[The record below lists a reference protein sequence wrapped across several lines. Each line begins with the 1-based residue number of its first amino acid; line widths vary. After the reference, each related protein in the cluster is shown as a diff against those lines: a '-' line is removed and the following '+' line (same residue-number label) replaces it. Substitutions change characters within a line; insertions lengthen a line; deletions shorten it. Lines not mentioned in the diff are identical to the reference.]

1 MIFKLSGADH
11 VDLDRFIDRYFEA
24 YKTGK
29 ITLSQARDA
38 MAHVVTA
45 GVTGHEA
52 EFRQWIAHTPK
63 EVFRDGKRP

>member
-11 VDLDRFIDRYFEA
+11 VDLNKFIDRYFDA
-24 YKTGK
+24 YRAGK

-45 GVTGHEA
+45 GVTGHEV
-52 EFRQWIAHTPK
+52 EFRQWLAHTPEEIFK
-63 EVFRDGKRP
+63 HGKRP